1 MNVDTD
7 AIRRAARLLHEGGV
21 VAFPTETV
29 YGLGADAGNPKA
41 VRRIF
46 AIKGRPPDRP
56 LTVHVA
62 DVEAAAHFAA
72 SIPDHA
78 RLLAR
83 ALWPGPLTLILPKRG
98 HVPHELTGGSDT
110 VGVRVPDHHVAL
122 GLISELSR
130 LRAEVAGIA
139 APSANRFDEPPPT
152 TAQTVTHALGD
163 APDMVLDGGICALK
177 IPSTV
182 VDCSAARP
190 RILRVGA
197 VPEQRI
203 EEILEMPVGV
213 EMTNR
218 PVGR

>member
-1 MNVDTD
+1 VTVDSH
-7 AIRRAARLLHEGGV
+7 AIERAARLLHEGGV

-29 YGLGADAGNPKA
+29 YGLGADATNLQA

-62 DVEAAAHFAA
+62 DIDAVERFAE

-78 RLLAR
+78 RLLAG
-83 ALWPGPLTLILPKRG
+83 ALWPGPLTLILPKRA
-98 HVPHELTGGSDT
+98 HVLHDLTGGSDT
-110 VGVRVPDHHVAL
+110 VGLRVPNHPVAL

-130 LRAEVAGIA
+130 LRREVAGIA

-152 TAQTVTHALGD
+152 TAQTVTQALGD
-163 APDMVLDGGICALK
+163 APDMVLDGGACALA

-182 VDCSAARP
+182 VDCSAAGP
-190 RILRVGA
+190 RILRAGV
-197 VPEQRI
+197 VPAQRI
-203 EEILEMPVGV
+203 EEILGLPVRDDL
-213 EMTNR
+213 TNR
-218 PVGR
+218 PAGR